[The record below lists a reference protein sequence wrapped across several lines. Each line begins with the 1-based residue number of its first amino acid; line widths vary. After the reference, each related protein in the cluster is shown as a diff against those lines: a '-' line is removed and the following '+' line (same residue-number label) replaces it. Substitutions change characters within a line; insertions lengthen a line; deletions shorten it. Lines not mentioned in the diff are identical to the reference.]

1 MDVRTKNILARTRKT
16 NEASYE
22 ENSNPNI
29 DKKELLKSMEQQAL
43 QEIEV
48 LNKMI
53 EQAGGTRKGVK
64 VRFKH
69 SVIEEYEEEEEEDE

>member
-1 MDVRTKNILARTRKT
+1 
-16 NEASYE
+16 
-22 ENSNPNI
+22 
-29 DKKELLKSMEQQAL
+29 MEQQAL

-53 EQAGGTRKGVK
+53 EQAGGTRKAVK